1 MNHALLIAAFL
12 LTHLLGGWRSG
23 EVSSSGLQWVG
34 WLAPFVAMGLVVWV
48 QAIRRLKRLQTTG
61 LLMHANRAMRAGHRV
76 RTLGVVVHTATLLTL
91 DQLTMVRQIVGD
103 LILVD
108 ELLTTMPVLAI
119 FIWSWWVTQPVESLL
134 REATLLRRL
143 DDPVGAGL
151 ERMPSRSG
159 AVWLRIRQ
167 EMLFIV
173 VPVVLLLGMGETIS
187 MLAYGLTLADPAF
200 RIEHPQAPLPP
211 GWTAAVPE
219 WMQTQ
224 KAATLLAGPM
234 MLLGAGVLLSL
245 FPLALRWLW
254 GTVQLGAGPLR
265 DRIEARLRSCGVRV
279 QRLAVWPTGA
289 GGLGGANAAVV
300 GFVPP
305 LRDML
310 FTDVLLEGLTLPE
323 IEAVTAH
330 EAAHLRQ
337 HHAIWL
343 ALAVLGS
350 GSLGGLLATQVALGI
365 GLPGQWI
372 GSLGGG
378 VAIASA
384 VGVVLLVSRRF
395 EWQADAHAARSMA
408 TDGPYGPMAMADA
421 LIRVAMLN
429 GVDHRKPSWRHGSI
443 ALRCRRL
450 SRLQELGVQKLGID
464 RSVRVLKVAILLSL
478 VAAVT
483 SAAWVLP
490 PVF

>member
-1 MNHALLIAAFL
+1 MTHALLIAAFL

-23 EVSSSGLQWVG
+23 EDTSSGMQWVG
-34 WLAPFVAMGLVVWV
+34 WLAPFAAMGLIVWV
-48 QAIRRLKRLQTTG
+48 QAYRRLRRLETTG
-61 LLMHANRAMRAGHRV
+61 LVLHANRAMRAGHRV
-76 RTLGVVVHTATLLTL
+76 RALGVVVHTATLITL

-103 LILVD
+103 MVLVD
-108 ELLTTMPVLAI
+108 ELITTMPVLAL
-119 FIWSWWVTQPVESLL
+119 FIWSWWSTQPVEALL

-159 AVWLRIRQ
+159 AVWLRVRQ
-167 EMLFIV
+167 EMLFVV
-173 VPVVLLLGMGETIS
+173 VPVALLLGMGETIS
-187 MLAYGLTLADPAF
+187 MLAFGLTLADPAF
-200 RIEHPQAPLPP
+200 RIEHPNAPLPP
-211 GWTAAVPE
+211 GWATSLPE

-224 KAATLLAGPM
+224 KAATLLAGPI

-245 FPLALRWLW
+245 FPLAIRWLW
-254 GTVQLGAGPLR
+254 GTVELGAGPLR
-265 DRIEARLRSCGVRV
+265 ERIETRLRACGVRV

-350 GSLGGLLATQVALGI
+350 GSLGGLLATQVAQGV
-365 GLPGQWI
+365 GVPVAWI
-372 GSLGGG
+372 GSLAGGI
-378 VAIASA
+378 AIAAA

-408 TDGPYGPMAMADA
+408 TDSRYGPMAMADA
-421 LIRVAMLN
+421 LVRVAMLN
-429 GVDHRKPSWRHGSI
+429 GVAHNKASWRHGSI

-450 SRLQELGVQKLGID
+450 NRLQESGVEKLGID

-478 VAAVT
+478 VAAVS